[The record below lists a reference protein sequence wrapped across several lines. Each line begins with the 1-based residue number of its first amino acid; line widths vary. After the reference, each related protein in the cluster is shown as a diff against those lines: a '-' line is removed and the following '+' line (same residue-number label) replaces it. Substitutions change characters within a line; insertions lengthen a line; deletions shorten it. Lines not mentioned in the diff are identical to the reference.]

1 MEVPLGW
8 GYLLIR
14 QRSKLSIHGGY
25 FRRRFP
31 FLMTTCTTGVSAAE
45 VPGVSLIVR
54 AGEICRSGHLKPAV
68 FKVLPGRV
76 IKLTILLRAM

>member
-45 VPGVSLIVR
+45 VPGVSLIV
-54 AGEICRSGHLKPAV
+54 
-68 FKVLPGRV
+68 
-76 IKLTILLRAM
+76 